1 MSHLSQMRF
10 LSPSAR
16 AWTFLLTGVLCIGL
30 SPIFVRW
37 AGVPG
42 AVSAFWR
49 VAIAALGLALI
60 LLWKRPGLPPV
71 ALRLPI
77 AAGGVLF
84 ACDLAF
90 WNESLLRIPV
100 AIATPLGNSAP
111 LWVGLGGWLL
121 WGHRPARNF
130 WIGLAIAFAGILLVS
145 QQGTASTAHCAS
157 GILMALV
164 ASLFY
169 AGYLLLTSRVRTA
182 CPTLSMTGL
191 STFASAA
198 ALAGFNLATSQ
209 NLTDHSGPTWAAL
222 VGLGLVSHLAGWL
235 LINHALG
242 VLPPTTTSVALLGQ
256 TVVAGALA
264 VPLLGERPGL
274 ATLAGSA
281 LVLVGIWSSRPR

>member
-1 MSHLSQMRF
+1 MRF

-16 AWTFLLTGVLCIGL
+16 AWTYLLLGVLCIGL

-49 VAIAALGLALI
+49 VAIAAVGLVFI
-60 LLWKRPGLPPV
+60 LLWRRPGLPPSH
-71 ALRLPI
+71 LRLPI
-77 AAGGVLF
+77 AAGGALF

-121 WGHRPARNF
+121 WGHRPAKNF

-145 QQGTASTAHCAS
+145 RHGTADTTYRAS
-157 GILMALV
+157 GIVMALV

-169 AGYLLLTSRVRTA
+169 AGYLLVTSRVRPA
-182 CPTLSMTGL
+182 CSTLSMTGL
-191 STFASAA
+191 STFASTV
-198 ALAGFNLATSQ
+198 ALAGFGLATSQ
-209 NLTDHSGPTWAAL
+209 NLTSHSGGTWAAL

-242 VLPPTTTSVALLGQ
+242 VLPPTTASVTLLGQ
-256 TVVAGALA
+256 TVVVGALA
-264 VPLLGERPGL
+264 VPLLGEHPSL
-274 ATLAGSA
+274 ATIAGSA
-281 LVLVGIWSSRPR
+281 LVLVGIWSTRPG